1 MLNVKTLCTLYYCVV
16 YPYLNYA
23 AEVWADTS
31 ATHLSAV
38 VKLQKKAI
46 RIINH
51 SQRLEH
57 TRPLFTKFNI
67 LRLEEINIYKV
78 ALIML

>member
-1 MLNVKTLCTLYYCVV
+1 M

-57 TRPLFTKFNI
+57 TRPLFTKLNI
-67 LRLEEINIYKV
+67 LRLRKFIFIKLNS
-78 ALIML
+78 